1 MRIYFLIAS
10 VDPLVVLY
18 HDGSLRVALSQY
30 NDQKFGSTAE
40 HLTNIGRNRAIDNC
54 TATFDAWDV
63 ALREHVAQAPSGQ
76 FTATVAADPLGH
88 IRNQIKA
95 ALADMVAA
103 SRDKAFH
110 GYRGKTTMEV
120 GSVDGGWFPP
130 PVASFTTSPFFLLSP
145 SLSLKN
151 GFSLMGGDFIVD
163 RDLHVWMTE
172 CQSSPGLGHETSARK
187 ALYAKLLP
195 STVDIITH
203 VMDKQG
209 AGQPI
214 FPMEDV
220 VGDFELIYTDDFQF
234 RYEFLHK
241 EQRGPC

>member
-1 MRIYFLIAS
+1 MHSFTSKLSLIFCPQQRYVCHELAYQTHKFDLRIYFLIAS

-30 NDQKFGSTAE
+30 NDHKFGSTAE
-40 HLTNIGRNRAIDNC
+40 HLTNIARNQNIDNC

-110 GYRGKTTMEV
+110 GYRDKTKMEV
-120 GSVDGGWFPP
+120 GSVDGGRFPP
-130 PVASFTTSPFFLLSP
+130 PVVSFTNSPLLCCLPP
-145 SLSLKN
+145 SLLRMVSL
-151 GFSLMGGDFIVD
+151 
-163 RDLHVWMTE
+163 
-172 CQSSPGLGHETSARK
+172 
-187 ALYAKLLP
+187 
-195 STVDIITH
+195 
-203 VMDKQG
+203 
-209 AGQPI
+209 
-214 FPMEDV
+214 
-220 VGDFELIYTDDFQF
+220 
-234 RYEFLHK
+234 
-241 EQRGPC
+241 